1 MFFPVGRFFA
11 ARLRAA
17 WYASRYVGPARPTR
31 RGVKGP
37 RKGEYMIIEMRGKR
51 PDVEGALFI
60 APDAVIS
67 GDVHL
72 AEDTSIWFHAVL
84 RAEDESIT
92 IGARSNVQDHVM
104 IHADF
109 DLPVTVGEGVS
120 IGHNAIVHG
129 CTIEDDV
136 LIGMGATVMNGAVI
150 GKGSVVAAG
159 ALVLQGTVIPPYSVV
174 AGVPGKVKKTISEE
188 VAATNR
194 RNNNIY
200 LKDARDY
207 AEALGL

>member
-1 MFFPVGRFFA
+1 
-11 ARLRAA
+11 
-17 WYASRYVGPARPTR
+17 
-31 RGVKGP
+31 
-37 RKGEYMIIEMRGKR
+37 MIIEMRGKR

-84 RAEDESIT
+84 RAEEQPIT

-109 DLPVTVGEGVS
+109 GLPVTVGEGVS

-150 GKGSVVAAG
+150 GKGAVIAAG
-159 ALVLQGTVIPPYSVV
+159 ALVLQGTVVPPYSVV

-200 LKDARDY
+200 LDDARAY